1 MRIFEITREI
11 YIGTYDIDFAGHVSN
26 IVYLR
31 WLEDMRL
38 MVFDKYFPL
47 EQIMEEGK
55 ICPVLASTEIEYKRP
70 IKLFSKPIGTMWIS
84 RMGSASMTFSGQIEV
99 DGQICTTAEHVGVF
113 VSQES
118 AKPVRLP
125 KIILEQHEKLYSR
138 T

>member
-47 EQIMEEGK
+47 EQIMDEGK
-55 ICPVLASTEIEYKRP
+55 IYPVLASTKIEYKKP
-70 IKLFSKPIGTMWIS
+70 IKLFNKPIGTMWIS
-84 RMGSASMTFSGQIEV
+84 RLGSCSMTFSGQIEV
-99 DGQICTTAEHVGVF
+99 DGVICTTAEHVGVF

-125 KIILEQHEKLYSR
+125 KIILDQHEKLYSR

>member
-47 EQIMEEGK
+47 QPIMDDNK
-55 ICPVLASTEIEYKRP
+55 IYPVLASTKIDYKRP
-70 IKLFSKPIGTMWIS
+70 VKLFSKPLGTMWIS
-84 RMGSASMTFSGQIEV
+84 KLGSASMTFTGQIEV
-99 DGQICTTAEHVGVF
+99 DGEICTTAEHVGVF
-113 VSQES
+113 QSGNGS
-118 AKPVRLP
+118 TCAFA
-125 KIILEQHEKLYSR
+125 
-138 T
+138 